1 MQDSITCNVYLY
13 GMITPST
20 VYILDEGFPFP
31 QPNHYAE
38 IKQYFSSVGGEAVNS
53 AIMLS
58 QLGITTKVVITD
70 RH

>member
-1 MQDSITCNVYLY
+1 MECSIQYNVYLY
-13 GMITPST
+13 GMISPST
-20 VYILDEGFPFP
+20 VRILDDAFSFP

-38 IKQYFSSVGGEAVNS
+38 IKQYFSSVGWESVNS